1 MSKHKIK
8 KNKKRKILF
17 NKVSKIGKSIISR
30 GMNGLVFIPQKMCIY
45 VHFYIH
51 QALDDSFNNC
61 YYIIVHLSE

>member
-51 QALDDSFNNC
+51 QKNC
-61 YYIIVHLSE
+61 RKYHVKYVEKIM

>member
-45 VHFYIH
+45 VHLYT
-51 QALDDSFNNC
+51 
-61 YYIIVHLSE
+61 HLKKCRKYHVKYVEKVM